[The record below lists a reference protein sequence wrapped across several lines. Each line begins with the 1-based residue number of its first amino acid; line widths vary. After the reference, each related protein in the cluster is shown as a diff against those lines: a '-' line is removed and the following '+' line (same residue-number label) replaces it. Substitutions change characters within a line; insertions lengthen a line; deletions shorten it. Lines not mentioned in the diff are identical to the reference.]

1 MVVLVLGAGYG
12 GICDKR
18 LVSKWAAAATTKK
31 LRRRKMSYNF
41 SLYEEQ
47 GKKGFGSIHTEEV
60 LSSRVFA
67 YHLHYKTI
75 GKHGG

>member
-1 MVVLVLGAGYG
+1 MVVLGAGYG

-31 LRRRKMSYNF
+31 LRRRKSGGYKF
-41 SLYEEQ
+41 SLSDR
-47 GKKGFGSIHTEEV
+47 GKGRKALV
-60 LSSRVFA
+60 LKRVVVRVFA
-67 YHLHYKTI
+67 YHLHSKTV